1 MTGGPW
7 VAGVD
12 GCRSGWI
19 TCLRRLDDPAS
30 AIIRPLGTFADVLAM
45 PEQPVAI
52 GVDIPIGLPERTT
65 TGGRDADMAAR
76 RVLGA
81 RQSSVFAVPARDAV
95 MCADY
100 RDACRVALETS
111 DPPRKVSKQAFNLF
125 AKIREVDALMAPE
138 LQARVF
144 EVHPEVAFWALNGC
158 QPLALPKKVKSRP
171 NAPGLALRR
180 GLLENAGYT
189 PAFLADQHVPA
200 RVAGADDVLDATVNS
215 WTAARIANGT
225 ATRFPDRP
233 TLDRRGLRLEIWG

>member
-1 MTGGPW
+1 MTGGTW

-19 TCLRRLDDPAS
+19 VCLRLLDDPAS
-30 AIIRPLGTFADVLAM
+30 AIIRPLATFADVLAM

-52 GVDIPIGLPERTT
+52 AVDIPVGLPDRTT
-65 TGGRDADMAAR
+65 TGGRDADVAAR

-100 RDACRVALETS
+100 RDACRAALETS

-125 AKIREVDALMAPE
+125 AKIREVDALMTPE
-138 LQARVF
+138 LQDRVF

-158 QPLALPKKVKSRP
+158 HPLKLPKKVKSRP
-171 NAPGLALRR
+171 NSPGLELRR
-180 GLLENAGYT
+180 ALLAHAGYS
-189 PAFLADQHVPA
+189 PAFLSEQHLPA
-200 RVAGADDVLDATVNS
+200 RVAGPDDVLDAAVNA
-215 WTAARIANGT
+215 WTAVRIANGT
-225 ATRFPDRP
+225 AKRFPDAPAR
-233 TLDRRGLRLEIWG
+233 DRRGLRLEIWG